1 MAELATIARPY
12 AEAAFRLARQ
22 ENALAAWSGQLA
34 LIASVYQDPQ
44 MRAAM
49 ANPKV
54 SYAEVER
61 LLLAICG
68 DRVSAPARNL
78 IQLLVHNRRLEALPE
93 IRALFDELK
102 LQDEGM
108 VDARISSASASHIA
122 TIAARSMVSSC
133 TSTYRSGLTAG
144 AAPTSDLATP
154 AIASPATWTMIS
166 RPAGWSPAAA
176 TTAKSGAITSR
187 TRQAL
192 STAA

>member
-61 LLLAICG
+61 L
-68 DRVSAPARNL
+68 
-78 IQLLVHNRRLEALPE
+78 HN
-93 IRALFDELK
+93 F
-102 LQDEGM
+102 
-108 VDARISSASASHIA
+108 
-122 TIAARSMVSSC
+122 
-133 TSTYRSGLTAG
+133 YLTLRG
-144 AAPTSDLATP
+144 GQP
-154 AIASPATWTMIS
+154 
-166 RPAGWSPAAA
+166 
-176 TTAKSGAITSR
+176 
-187 TRQAL
+187 
-192 STAA
+192 